1 MKKDKCPCKKTS
13 IGGQALMEG
22 IMMRGPKKTAMAVR
36 NPDGEIVLEVSSN
49 GTKTPVLAKIPV
61 VRGVYSFAMSMI
73 QGYKCLMRSAEISG
87 LEEAEEEMRREKEAK
102 KAAKAAKKAA
112 KKGESVGASNSAE
125 PNCESPVTPVESVE
139 PAEPVADSVGANIS
153 AEPKC
158 ESPAEESNPV
168 GAIHESPVT
177 PVESVE
183 PAESV
188 TDSVG
193 ANISAEPKCEST
205 VTPVESVE
213 PAESVPDSVGA
224 NISAEP
230 KCESTAPA
238 KKEKKNDS
246 ASFTTTMVMILGV
259 VLGMGLAI
267 LLFKFVPTALYD
279 LLVGL
284 LPMLKPEDVALE
296 SFIRSLV
303 EGLLKIIIVVGYMAA
318 VSLMKDIRRT
328 FRYHGAE
335 HKTIFCY
342 EAGLPLTV
350 ENVRKQKRFHPR
362 CGTSFLILMVLVNVF
377 VSFFIEPSFVAIFGD
392 TMKNV
397 LSPIH
402 SVLPTLVR
410 TGISLVLL
418 PLVMG
423 IGYELLKLAG
433 RYDTFFTRL
442 ISLPGVWL
450 QHITVLEPDD
460 SMIECA
466 IAAVKEV
473 IPEDNSDQW

>member
-1 MKKDKCPCKKTS
+1 MKKNTCPCKKTS

-36 NPDGEIVLEVSSN
+36 NPDGEIVLEVNHNS
-49 GTKTPVLAKIPV
+49 TKTPVIAKIPV

-87 LEEAEEEMRREKEAK
+87 LEEAEEEIRREKEAK
-102 KAAKAAKKAA
+102 KAAKAAKNAA

-125 PNCESPVTPVESVE
+125 PNCESPTEE
-139 PAEPVADSVGANIS
+139 P
-153 AEPKC
+153 
-158 ESPAEESNPV
+158 NPV
-168 GAIHESPVT
+168 GAIHESPVEA
-177 PVESVE
+177 PN
-183 PAESV
+183 P
-188 TDSVG
+188 VG
-193 ANISAEPKCEST
+193 ASNSAEPNCES
-205 VTPVESVE
+205 PV
-213 PAESVPDSVGA
+213 AL
-224 NISAEP
+224 
-230 KCESTAPA
+230 A
-238 KKEKKNDS
+238 KKEKKTDS
-246 ASFTTTMVMILGV
+246 ASMTTTLVMILGV
-259 VLGMGLAI
+259 VLGLGLAI
-267 LLFKFVPTALYD
+267 LLFKFVPTWIYD
-279 LLVGL
+279 LVVGWV
-284 LPMLKPEDVALE
+284 PALKSEDVALD
-296 SFIRSLV
+296 SFIRSLI
-303 EGLLKIIIVVGYMAA
+303 EGLLKIVIVVGYMAA
-318 VSLMKDIRRT
+318 VSLMKEIRRT

-377 VSFFIEPSFVAIFGD
+377 VSFFINPVFMAIAGFPMED
-392 TMKNV
+392 LAEVFK
-397 LSPIH
+397 L
-402 SVLPTLVR
+402 LPTLVR

-433 RYDTFFTRL
+433 RYDTILTRL

-473 IPEDNSDQW
+473 IPEDESDRW

>member
-1 MKKDKCPCKKTS
+1 MKKDKCSPCKKTS

-36 NPDGEIVLEVSSN
+36 NPDGEIVLEISN
-49 GTKTPVLAKIPV
+49 NSTKTPAITKIPV
-61 VRGVYSFAMSMI
+61 VRGVYNFAMSMI

-112 KKGESVGASNSAE
+112 KNSAAQDTVGSTH
-125 PNCESPVTPVESVE
+125 ESTES
-139 PAEPVADSVGANIS
+139 AQDTVGS
-153 AEPKC
+153 
-158 ESPAEESNPV
+158 
-168 GAIHESPVT
+168 IHESTESAQDTVGPIHEST
-177 PVESVE
+177 ESV
-183 PAESV
+183 
-188 TDSVG
+188 DS
-193 ANISAEPKCEST
+193 PT
-205 VTPVESVE
+205 VE
-213 PAESVPDSVGA
+213 
-224 NISAEP
+224 
-230 KCESTAPA
+230 ESTAQE
-238 KKEKKNDS
+238 KKEKKTDS
-246 ASFTTTMVMILGV
+246 ASLTTTLVMVLGV
-259 VLGMGLAI
+259 VLGLGLAI

-284 LPMLKPEDVALE
+284 IPALKPEDVALD
-296 SFIRSLV
+296 SFIRSLI
-303 EGLLKIIIVVGYMAA
+303 EGVLKIVIVVGYMAA
-318 VSLMKDIRRT
+318 VSLMKEIRRT

-377 VSFFIEPSFVAIFGD
+377 VSFFINPVFMAIAGFP
-392 TMKNV
+392 MEELAEVFK
-397 LSPIH
+397 L
-402 SVLPTLVR
+402 LPTLVR

-433 RYDTFFTRL
+433 RYDNFLTRL

-473 IPEDNSDQW
+473 IPEDESDRW

>member
-1 MKKDKCPCKKTS
+1 MKKDKCPPCKKTS

-36 NPDGEIVLEVSSN
+36 NPDGEIVLEVKHNDS
-49 GTKTPVLAKIPV
+49 KTPVIAKIPI
-61 VRGVYSFAMSMI
+61 VRGVYNFAMSMI

-87 LEEAEEEMRREKEAK
+87 LEEAEEEMRREAEAK

-112 KKGESVGASNSAE
+112 KKGEVPAVEQQPMAEQVPVAEENSAE
-125 PNCESPVTPVESVE
+125 EPMAEQTPAAEEIPASEPMSEQSTPVENAPVQE
-139 PAEPVADSVGANIS
+139 QEPVAKQPEQQKKKADGAS
-153 AEPKC
+153 M
-158 ESPAEESNPV
+158 
-168 GAIHESPVT
+168 
-177 PVESVE
+177 
-183 PAESV
+183 
-188 TDSVG
+188 
-193 ANISAEPKCEST
+193 
-205 VTPVESVE
+205 
-213 PAESVPDSVGA
+213 
-224 NISAEP
+224 
-230 KCESTAPA
+230 
-238 KKEKKNDS
+238 
-246 ASFTTTMVMILGV
+246 TTTLVMILGV
-259 VLGMGLAI
+259 VLGLGLAI

-279 LLVGL
+279 LSVWLV
-284 LPMLKPEDVALE
+284 PALKPADMVLE

-303 EGLLKIIIVVGYMAA
+303 EGIFKIAIVVGYMAA
-318 VSLMKDIRRT
+318 VSLMKEIRRT

-335 HKTIFCY
+335 HKSIFCY
-342 EAGLPLTV
+342 EAGLELTV
-350 ENVRKQKRFHPR
+350 ENVRKQRRFHPR

-377 VSFFIEPSFVAIFGD
+377 VSFFIEPTFVAIFGG
-392 TMKNV
+392 TMKEI

-402 SVLPTLVR
+402 NVLPTLVR

-433 RYDTFFTRL
+433 RYDNFLTRL

-466 IAAVKEV
+466 IAAIKEV
-473 IPEDNSDQW
+473 IPEDESDKW

>member
-1 MKKDKCPCKKTS
+1 MNKDKCPCKKTS

-22 IMMRGPKKTAMAVR
+22 IMMRGPQKTAMAVR
-36 NPDGEIVLEVSSN
+36 NPEGEIVLEVSANS
-49 GTKTPVLAKIPV
+49 TKTPVIAKIPV
-61 VRGVYSFAMSMI
+61 VRGVYNFAMSMI

-112 KKGESVGASNSAE
+112 KKGE
-125 PNCESPVTPVESVE
+125 PVEADAEVQEQPEQPVVE
-139 PAEPVADSVGANIS
+139 EVADQA
-153 AEPKC
+153 AEVAETAEVAEAAEAP
-158 ESPAEESNPV
+158 ETTETPA
-168 GAIHESPVT
+168 
-177 PVESVE
+177 
-183 PAESV
+183 PA
-188 TDSVG
+188 
-193 ANISAEPKCEST
+193 
-205 VTPVESVE
+205 
-213 PAESVPDSVGA
+213 
-224 NISAEP
+224 
-230 KCESTAPA
+230 APA
-238 KKEKKNDS
+238 KKEKKADS
-246 ASFTTTMVMILGV
+246 ASLTTTLVMVLGV
-259 VLGMGLAI
+259 VLGLGLAI

-279 LLVGL
+279 LIVGL
-284 LPMLKPEDVALE
+284 VPALKPEDIALE
-296 SFIRSLV
+296 SFIRSLI
-303 EGLLKIIIVVGYMAA
+303 EGLLKIVIVVGYMAA
-318 VSLMKDIRRT
+318 VSLMKEIRRT
-328 FRYHGAE
+328 FQYHGAE

-342 EAGLPLTV
+342 EAGLELTV
-350 ENVRKQKRFHPR
+350 ENVRKQRRFHPR

-397 LSPIH
+397 LTPIH

-410 TGISLVLL
+410 TGISLILL

-433 RYDTFFTRL
+433 RYDTVITRL

-473 IPEDNSDQW
+473 IPEDESDRW

>member
-49 GTKTPVLAKIPV
+49 STKTPVIAKIPV

-112 KKGESVGASNSAE
+112 KKGEE
-125 PNCESPVTPVESVE
+125 PE
-139 PAEPVADSVGANIS
+139 PAE
-153 AEPKC
+153 
-158 ESPAEESNPV
+158 PV
-168 GAIHESPVT
+168 GAIHESPEPT
-177 PVESVE
+177 EPVGDHESSE
-183 PAESV
+183 P
-188 TDSVG
+188 T
-193 ANISAEPKCEST
+193 EPVADHEA
-205 VTPVESVE
+205 P
-213 PAESVPDSVGA
+213 
-224 NISAEP
+224 
-230 KCESTAPA
+230 APA
-238 KKEKKNDS
+238 KKEKKTDS
-246 ASFTTTMVMILGV
+246 TSVTTTLVMVLGV
-259 VLGMGLAI
+259 VLGLGLAI

-284 LPMLKPEDVALE
+284 LPVLKPEDVALD
-296 SFIRSLV
+296 SFIRSLI
-303 EGLLKIIIVVGYMAA
+303 EGVFKIVIVVGYMAA
-318 VSLMKDIRRT
+318 VSLMKEIRRT

-342 EAGLPLTV
+342 EAGLELTV

-377 VSFFIEPSFVAIFGD
+377 VSFFINPVFYAIAGFP
-392 TMKNV
+392 MEELAEVFK
-397 LSPIH
+397 L
-402 SVLPTLVR
+402 LPTLVR

-433 RYDTFFTRL
+433 RYDNFLTRL

-473 IPEDNSDQW
+473 IPEDESDRW

>member
-36 NPDGEIVLEVSSN
+36 NPDGEIVLEVSANS
-49 GTKTPVLAKIPV
+49 TKTPVITKIPV
-61 VRGVYSFAMSMI
+61 VRGVYNFAMSMI

-112 KKGESVGASNSAE
+112 KKGEPVAVESISA
-125 PNCESPVTPVESVE
+125 VDTESVE
-139 PAEPVADSVGANIS
+139 AESISVCETEAPVTEV
-153 AEPKC
+153 
-158 ESPAEESNPV
+158 PV
-168 GAIHESPVT
+168 GADSISARETESPT
-177 PVESVE
+177 P
-183 PAESV
+183 
-188 TDSVG
+188 
-193 ANISAEPKCEST
+193 
-205 VTPVESVE
+205 
-213 PAESVPDSVGA
+213 
-224 NISAEP
+224 
-230 KCESTAPA
+230 TAPE
-238 KKEKKNDS
+238 KKEKKADS
-246 ASFTTTMVMILGV
+246 ASLTTTLVMVLGV
-259 VLGMGLAI
+259 VLGLGLAI

-284 LPMLKPEDVALE
+284 VPSLKPEDVALE
-296 SFIRSLV
+296 SFIRSLI
-303 EGLLKIIIVVGYMAA
+303 EGLLKIVIVVGYMAA
-318 VSLMKDIRRT
+318 VSLMKEIRRT
-328 FRYHGAE
+328 FQYHGAE

-377 VSFFIEPSFVAIFGD
+377 VSFFIEPTFVAIFGD

-397 LSPIH
+397 LTPIH

-433 RYDTFFTRL
+433 RYDTIITRL

-473 IPEDNSDQW
+473 IPEDESDQW

>member
-112 KKGESVGASNSAE
+112 KKGQPVEAAPVGASNSAE

-139 PAEPVADSVGANIS
+139 PAEP
-153 AEPKC
+153 
-158 ESPAEESNPV
+158 
-168 GAIHESPVT
+168 
-177 PVESVE
+177 
-183 PAESV
+183 
-188 TDSVG
+188 
-193 ANISAEPKCEST
+193 
-205 VTPVESVE
+205 
-213 PAESVPDSVGA
+213 VPDSVGA

-303 EGLLKIIIVVGYMAA
+303 EGLLKIVIVVGYMAA
-318 VSLMKDIRRT
+318 VSLMKEIRRT

>member
-49 GTKTPVLAKIPV
+49 STKTPVIAKIPV

-102 KAAKAAKKAA
+102 KAAKEAKKAA
-112 KKGESVGASNSAE
+112 KKGEE
-125 PNCESPVTPVESVE
+125 PEA
-139 PAEPVADSVGANIS
+139 AEPV
-153 AEPKC
+153 
-158 ESPAEESNPV
+158 
-168 GAIHESPVT
+168 AIHESPEAT
-177 PVESVE
+177 EPVADHESPE
-183 PAESV
+183 P
-188 TDSVG
+188 T
-193 ANISAEPKCEST
+193 EPVADREA
-205 VTPVESVE
+205 P
-213 PAESVPDSVGA
+213 
-224 NISAEP
+224 
-230 KCESTAPA
+230 APA
-238 KKEKKNDS
+238 KKEKKTDS
-246 ASFTTTMVMILGV
+246 TSVTTTLVMVLGV
-259 VLGMGLAI
+259 VLGLGLAI

-284 LPMLKPEDVALE
+284 LPVLKPEDVALD
-296 SFIRSLV
+296 SFIRSLI
-303 EGLLKIIIVVGYMAA
+303 EGVFKIVIVVGYMAA
-318 VSLMKDIRRT
+318 VSLMKEIRRT

-342 EAGLPLTV
+342 EAGLELTV

-377 VSFFIEPSFVAIFGD
+377 VSFFINPVFYAIAGFP
-392 TMKNV
+392 MEELAEVFK
-397 LSPIH
+397 L
-402 SVLPTLVR
+402 LPTLVR

-433 RYDTFFTRL
+433 RYDNFLTRL

-473 IPEDNSDQW
+473 IPEDESDRW

>member
-1 MKKDKCPCKKTS
+1 MKKDKCSCKKTS

-36 NPDGEIVLEVSSN
+36 NPEGEIVLEVSANS
-49 GTKTPVLAKIPV
+49 TKTPVIAKIPV
-61 VRGVYSFAMSMI
+61 VRGVYNFAMSMI

-112 KKGESVGASNSAE
+112 KKGEPVEASAE
-125 PNCESPVTPVESVE
+125 VQEQPVTEE
-139 PAEPVADSVGANIS
+139 VADQA
-153 AEPKC
+153 AEIV
-158 ESPAEESNPV
+158 ETAETTETVETVAPA
-168 GAIHESPVT
+168 
-177 PVESVE
+177 
-183 PAESV
+183 
-188 TDSVG
+188 
-193 ANISAEPKCEST
+193 
-205 VTPVESVE
+205 
-213 PAESVPDSVGA
+213 
-224 NISAEP
+224 
-230 KCESTAPA
+230 APA
-238 KKEKKNDS
+238 KKEKKADS
-246 ASFTTTMVMILGV
+246 ASVTTTLVMILGV

-279 LLVGL
+279 LIVGL
-284 LPMLKPEDVALE
+284 VPALKPEDVALE
-296 SFIRSLV
+296 SFLRSLI
-303 EGLLKIIIVVGYMAA
+303 EGLLKIVIVVGYMAA
-318 VSLMKDIRRT
+318 VSLMKEIRRT

-397 LSPIH
+397 LGPIH
-402 SVLPTLVR
+402 SVLPTVVR

-433 RYDTFFTRL
+433 RYDTILTRL

-473 IPEDNSDQW
+473 IPEDESDRW

>member
-36 NPDGEIVLEVSSN
+36 NPDGEIVLEVSNNSTN
-49 GTKTPVLAKIPV
+49 TPTIAKIPV
-61 VRGVYSFAMSMI
+61 VRGVYSFAVSMI

-112 KKGESVGASNSAE
+112 KKAE
-125 PNCESPVTPVESVE
+125 PN
-139 PAEPVADSVGANIS
+139 VGAIH
-153 AEPKC
+153 
-158 ESPAEESNPV
+158 ESPAEQTEPV
-168 GAIHESPVT
+168 GAIHESPEAT
-177 PVESVE
+177 KPVGAIHES
-183 PAESV
+183 PAEQ
-188 TDSVG
+188 TEPVG
-193 ANISAEPKCEST
+193 ADHSAEPNSESPADEPN
-205 VTPVESVE
+205 VGAIHES
-213 PAESVPDSVGA
+213 PAE
-224 NISAEP
+224 E
-230 KCESTAPA
+230 TPA
-238 KKEKKNDS
+238 KKEKKSDS
-246 ASFTTTMVMILGV
+246 TSFTTAMVMILGV
-259 VLGMGLAI
+259 VLGLGLAI

-279 LLVGL
+279 LLVGWF
-284 LPMLKPEDVALE
+284 PVLKPEDVALD
-296 SFIRSLV
+296 SLIRSLI
-303 EGLLKIIIVVGYMAA
+303 EGILKIVIVVAYMAG
-318 VSLMKDIRRT
+318 VSLMKEIRRT

-342 EAGLPLTV
+342 EAGLELTV

-377 VSFFIEPSFVAIFGD
+377 VSFFINPVFMAIAGFPMEQLGEMYFG
-392 TMKNV
+392 
-397 LSPIH
+397 L
-402 SVLPTLVR
+402 LPTLVR

-433 RYDTFFTRL
+433 RYDTIITRL

-473 IPEDNSDQW
+473 IPDDESDRW

>member
-22 IMMRGPKKTAMAVR
+22 IMMRGPQKTAMAVR
-36 NPDGEIVLEVSSN
+36 NPDGEIVLEVNNNS
-49 GTKTPVLAKIPV
+49 TKTPVIAKIPV
-61 VRGVYSFAMSMI
+61 VRGVYSFALSMI

-102 KAAKAAKKAA
+102 KAAKAAKKVA
-112 KKGESVGASNSAE
+112 KTDQSVKEPAVAESEIEADEV
-125 PNCESPVTPVESVE
+125 PVTPHPIVENVAAKTE
-139 PAEPVADSVGANIS
+139 AEMP
-153 AEPKC
+153 E
-158 ESPAEESNPV
+158 
-168 GAIHESPVT
+168 
-177 PVESVE
+177 
-183 PAESV
+183 
-188 TDSVG
+188 
-193 ANISAEPKCEST
+193 
-205 VTPVESVE
+205 
-213 PAESVPDSVGA
+213 
-224 NISAEP
+224 
-230 KCESTAPA
+230 APA
-238 KKEKKNDS
+238 APEKKEKKNDS
-246 ASFTTTMVMILGV
+246 ASVTTTLVMVLGV
-259 VLGMGLAI
+259 VLGLGLAI

-284 LPMLKPEDVALE
+284 IPALKTEDVALD
-296 SFIRSLV
+296 SFIRSLI
-303 EGLLKIIIVVGYMAA
+303 EGMLKIVIVVGYMAA
-318 VSLMKDIRRT
+318 VSLMKEIRRT
-328 FRYHGAE
+328 FQYHGAE

-342 EAGLPLTV
+342 EAGLELTV

-377 VSFFIEPSFVAIFGD
+377 VSFFINPAFMAIAGFP
-392 TMKNV
+392 MEELAEVFK
-397 LSPIH
+397 L
-402 SVLPTLVR
+402 LPTLVR

-433 RYDTFFTRL
+433 RYDTILTRL

-473 IPEDNSDQW
+473 IPEDESDRW

>member
-139 PAEPVADSVGANIS
+139 PAE
-153 AEPKC
+153 
-158 ESPAEESNPV
+158 
-168 GAIHESPVT
+168 
-177 PVESVE
+177 
-183 PAESV
+183 SV

-193 ANISAEPKCEST
+193 ANISAEPKCES
-205 VTPVESVE
+205 PV
-213 PAESVPDSVGA
+213 
-224 NISAEP
+224 
-230 KCESTAPA
+230 APA

-303 EGLLKIIIVVGYMAA
+303 EGLLKIVIVVGYMAA
-318 VSLMKDIRRT
+318 VSLMKEIRRT

>member
-22 IMMRGPKKTAMAVR
+22 IMMRGPQKTAMAVR
-36 NPDGEIVLEVSSN
+36 NPEGEIVLEVSNNS
-49 GTKTPVLAKIPV
+49 TKTPVIAKIPV
-61 VRGVYSFAMSMI
+61 VRGVYNFAMSMI

-112 KKGESVGASNSAE
+112 KKGEPVEASAE
-125 PNCESPVTPVESVE
+125 VQELSEQPVTEEIADQAAEVAETAEAVETAETAETAETVE
-139 PAEPVADSVGANIS
+139 TVETAETAEAVETAAPA
-153 AEPKC
+153 
-158 ESPAEESNPV
+158 
-168 GAIHESPVT
+168 
-177 PVESVE
+177 
-183 PAESV
+183 
-188 TDSVG
+188 
-193 ANISAEPKCEST
+193 
-205 VTPVESVE
+205 
-213 PAESVPDSVGA
+213 
-224 NISAEP
+224 
-230 KCESTAPA
+230 APA
-238 KKEKKNDS
+238 KKEKKTDS
-246 ASFTTTMVMILGV
+246 ASLTTTLVMVLGV
-259 VLGMGLAI
+259 VLGLGLAI

-279 LLVGL
+279 LIVGL
-284 LPMLKPEDVALE
+284 VPALKPEDIALE
-296 SFIRSLV
+296 SFLRSLI
-303 EGLLKIIIVVGYMAA
+303 EGLLKIVIVVGYMAA
-318 VSLMKDIRRT
+318 VSLMKEIRRT

-433 RYDTFFTRL
+433 RYDTVITRL

-473 IPEDNSDQW
+473 IPEDESDRW

>member
-49 GTKTPVLAKIPV
+49 STKTPAIAKIPV
-61 VRGVYSFAMSMI
+61 VRGVYNFAMSMI

-112 KKGESVGASNSAE
+112 KKADEPNVGADSISARTEEAEPVGANNSAE
-125 PNCESPVTPVESVE
+125 PNS
-139 PAEPVADSVGANIS
+139 
-153 AEPKC
+153 
-158 ESPAEESNPV
+158 ESPANDANVGAIHESPETTAPV
-168 GAIHESPVT
+168 GAIHESPET
-177 PVESVE
+177 TQPVGADSISARTEEAEPVGADPISARAQEPVGAIHES
-183 PAESV
+183 PAEE
-188 TDSVG
+188 T
-193 ANISAEPKCEST
+193 
-205 VTPVESVE
+205 
-213 PAESVPDSVGA
+213 
-224 NISAEP
+224 
-230 KCESTAPA
+230 PA
-238 KKEKKNDS
+238 KKEKKTDS
-246 ASFTTTMVMILGV
+246 TSFTTTMVMILGV
-259 VLGMGLAI
+259 VLGLGLAI

-279 LLVGL
+279 LIVGFV
-284 LPMLKPEDVALE
+284 PALKPEDVALE
-296 SFIRSLV
+296 SFFRSLI
-303 EGLLKIIIVVGYMAA
+303 EGLLKIVIVVGYMAA
-318 VSLMKDIRRT
+318 VSLMKEIRRT

-377 VSFFIEPSFVAIFGD
+377 VSFFIEPTFVAIFGD

-433 RYDTFFTRL
+433 RYDTILTRL

-473 IPEDNSDQW
+473 IPDDESDRW